1 MSESEVQVLRADFQ
15 GLEKRLAE
23 RFDREIGDVKK
34 RLDKIEDDIGGL
46 GNGKTG
52 IEIRLDRLEK
62 AQEGAKESKKNWA
75 SWIIPLAAA
84 LLGSLLGPFFASW
97 F

>member
-52 IEIRLDRLEK
+52 IGI
-62 AQEGAKESKKNWA
+62 
-75 SWIIPLAAA
+75 
-84 LLGSLLGPFFASW
+84 
-97 F
+97 

>member
-1 MSESEVQVLRADFQ
+1 MSGSEVQTLRTEFQ
-15 GLEKRLAE
+15 GLEKRLTD

-52 IEIRLDRLEK
+52 IGVRLDRLENSQK
-62 AQEGAKESKKNWA
+62 SAKESKKN
-75 SWIIPLAAA
+75 LVF
-84 LLGSLLGPFFASW
+84 G
-97 F
+97 